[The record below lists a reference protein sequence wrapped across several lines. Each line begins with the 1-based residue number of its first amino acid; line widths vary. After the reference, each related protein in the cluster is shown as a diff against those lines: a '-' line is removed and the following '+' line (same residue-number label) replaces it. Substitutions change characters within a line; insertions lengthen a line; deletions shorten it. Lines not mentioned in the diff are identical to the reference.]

1 MFNILTNIVKTVL
14 LSFPAE
20 FSCWSGFSQGMM
32 GGMWG
37 FGVFG
42 MIFVV
47 LFWGM
52 LIFLVV
58 WGILRLTGG
67 QKPSPLE
74 SHDSPLEILKK
85 RLASG
90 EVTDEEYE
98 KIRKKISKD

>member
-1 MFNILTNIVKTVL
+1 MFNILTHIAKTML

-20 FSCWSGFSQGMM
+20 FSYWSDFPRGMM
-32 GGMWG
+32 GGMWS
-37 FGVFG
+37 FGAFG
-42 MIFVV
+42 MIFMV
-47 LFWGM
+47 LLWGL

-74 SHDSPLEILKK
+74 SNDSPLEILKK

-90 EVTDEEYE
+90 EVSDEEYE